1 MRIRVHTVEGSS
13 LRWTMGGRC
22 KVCKVSTQT
31 DGGQRS
37 AHGRGTADRGR
48 GGRDGAQFPPAR
60 GRQSRPNRRRGI
72 NPMARTGG
80 RPTGGTDSVA
90 DTGPEGSELL
100 KAMTSCLDAQASVL
114 AVCAGPAGTGQVGP
128 VAAKSSSRRARRRRR
143 GQPAADAVDGDTSRG
158 GVPTGRCASQTCE
171 LAREECSSSQYT
183 NWRLCQLYEGTAVHR
198 GLYWR
203 SWLN

>member
-13 LRWTMGGRC
+13 LRRTMGGRC
-22 KVCKVSTQT
+22 KVCKAPTQT

-48 GGRDGAQFPPAR
+48 GGRSGSQLPPAR
-60 GRQSRPNRRRGI
+60 CRQSRPNRRRGI

-80 RPTGGTDSVA
+80 TDSVA
-90 DTGPEGSELL
+90 DPEPEGSELL

-158 GVPTGRCASQTCE
+158 GVPRKGRGGARRRRASWRGRNVQAANIRTGASASCMKAQPFIGACV
-171 LAREECSSSQYT
+171 
-183 NWRLCQLYEGTAVHR
+183 GAV
-198 GLYWR
+198 G
-203 SWLN
+203 